1 MAKAITAIRR
11 LELSEEEQRRR
22 DREEI
27 EDLLIAHKDVL
38 KDVLHML
45 EKIQGRSGLDVVTGL
60 FDKGDEVLDVLVKA
74 TDKPEVAK
82 IIKNGL
88 LAAGALG
95 KLNIEDMNPF
105 INKLNSGLQ
114 RAVRSGNEEA
124 SYGPMLQ
131 MLAAPETK
139 KAIMFLLA
147 FLKGMGTDTPKSM
160 AVQEEKQGKKGWML
174 AAGLSLAGA
183 ALLSKQWDKAE
194 SKHPK
199 YDKGSHQ
206 Q

>member
-1 MAKAITAIRR
+1 MAKAITTIRR

-22 DREEI
+22 DLGEI

-45 EKIQGRSGLDVVTGL
+45 GKIHDRSGLDVVAGL
-60 FDKGDEVLDVLVKA
+60 FDKGDDVLDVLVKA

-82 IIKNGL
+82 IIKNSL
-88 LAAGALG
+88 LAVGAVG

-105 INKLNSGLQ
+105 IDKLNGGLH

-124 SYGPMLQ
+124 SYGSMLQ

-147 FLKGMGTDTPKSM
+147 FLKGMGTGTPKST
-160 AVQEEKQGKKGWML
+160 AIQEEKQGKKGWLL
-174 AAGLSLAGA
+174 AAGLSIAGA
-183 ALLSKQWDKAE
+183 ALLSKQRNKTE
-194 SKHPK
+194 LKSPK
-199 YDKGSHQ
+199 YDRVHHQ
-206 Q
+206 